1 MFAASGFAVATNYQA
16 VCEASQIVGELH
28 GAYDLEAA
36 AEKCKGQRECTHFT
50 LSTVAGLGGLT
61 HSQANTLWMCSGEPT
76 LVYHAGWLSAAKPGT
91 LPPHLSVDVA
101 AAFDGP

>member
-28 GAYDLEAA
+28 GVYDLGTA
-36 AEKCKGQRECTHFT
+36 AEKCTAQAACTHFT
-50 LSTVAGLGGLT
+50 LSTVAGLDGLIQ
-61 HSQANTLWMCSGEPT
+61 SQANTLLMCSGEPT

-91 LPPHLSVDVA
+91 LPPHFSADVA
-101 AAFDGP
+101 